1 MSNEFLI
8 QALVYLGASMVLV
21 PIAKKIGLSSIVG
34 YLIAGII
41 IGPFALQLA
50 GDNGEDI
57 MHASEFGV
65 VLMLFLIGL
74 ELDPLKFW
82 EMRKAIVGL
91 GAAQMVLTGVVL
103 YIALLFFVPTWQSA
117 ITIALAF
124 AMSSTAIVLQT
135 LKEKGFSKMVSGQAS
150 FAVLL
155 FQDIAIIPILAILP
169 FLGSPVVEQL
179 DDDHGNSFISSQS
192 VGLQV
197 LLVLAAVG
205 GILVAGRYLI
215 VPFLRYIS
223 KTGLRELFT
232 ASSIFLVIGVAALMQ
247 AVGLSPAL
255 GTFLAGVVLANSE
268 FRHELE
274 SDIEPFKGMLLGLFF
289 VSVGVTIDFNQVFN
303 APGLISLLVA
313 IVLVV
318 KFFILF
324 GIGKVFKMES
334 DQNFIFSFGLSQAGE
349 FAFVLLGF
357 ATQLRILDVQLSST
371 MMAVVALTMVTTP
384 FLLLINERIIDPY
397 FGVKKVPSQD
407 SITEINEKNKVIIA
421 GFGHFGST
429 VGRLLRANGIEATIL
444 DHDSDRVQLLR
455 KMGFKVYYGDATRH
469 DLLHAAGASEADL
482 LIAAID
488 SPEINHRLLETVK
501 KHFPNIKVYSRAR
514 NRNDAYELMEMGIAH
529 IYRETLYT
537 AAHLGAD
544 VLVEL
549 GFRKYTATRQSIKF
563 INYDEKSL
571 EKLAKKRNNL
581 TEYILTVKEEIE
593 WQEQLLQNDLAEA
606 FSDDDHAWDGQ
617 YMRDEIVK
625 G

>member
-1 MSNEFLI
+1 M
-8 QALVYLGASMVLV
+8 LV
-21 PIAKKIGLSSIVG
+21 
-34 YLIAGII
+34 
-41 IGPFALQLA
+41 
-50 GDNGEDI
+50 
-57 MHASEFGV
+57 
-65 VLMLFLIGL
+65 
-74 ELDPLKFW
+74 
-82 EMRKAIVGL
+82 
-91 GAAQMVLTGVVL
+91 TGFIL
-103 YIALLFFVPTWQSA
+103 YIALLFFAPTWQSA
-117 ITIALAF
+117 VTIALAF

-169 FLGSPVVEQL
+169 FLGPKMVVGDGDHSGSFM
-179 DDDHGNSFISSQS
+179 DDQS
-192 VGLQV
+192 GGMQV
-197 LLVLAAVG
+197 LLILAAVCV
-205 GILVAGRYLI
+205 ILVTGRYMI

-232 ASSIFLVIGVAALMQ
+232 ASSIFLVVGVAALMQ

-303 APGLISLLVA
+303 SPGIISMLVA
-313 IVLVV
+313 IILVV
-318 KFFILF
+318 KFAVLF

-357 ATQLRILDVQLSST
+357 ATQLGILDNQLSST
-371 MMAVVALTMVTTP
+371 MMAVVALTMVSTP

-397 FGVKKVPSQD
+397 FGVKKVPTEDESD
-407 SITEINEKNKVIIA
+407 EINEKNKVIIA

-429 VGRLLRANGIEATIL
+429 VGRLLRANKVEATIL
-444 DHDSDRVQLLR
+444 DHDSDRVALLR

-469 DLLHAAGASEADL
+469 DLLHAAGASEAHV

-488 SPEINHRLLETVK
+488 SPEINHRLIETVK
-501 KHFPNIKVYSRAR
+501 KHFPNIKVFSRAR
-514 NRNDAYELMEMGIAH
+514 NRYDAYELMDLGIAN

-544 VLVEL
+544 VLSSL
-549 GFRKYTATRQSIKF
+549 GFRKYTAIRQSLKF

-571 EKLAKKRNNL
+571 ENLAKKRNNL

-617 YMRDEIVK
+617 YMRDEIGK

>member
-8 QALVYLGASMVLV
+8 QALVYIGASMVMV

-41 IGPFALQLA
+41 IGPFLLQLA

-74 ELDPLKFW
+74 ELDPQKFW

-91 GAAQMVLTGVVL
+91 GASQMFVTGLLL
-103 YIALLFFVPTWQSA
+103 YFALLSFVPTWQSA
-117 ITIALAF
+117 VTIALAL

-135 LKEKGFSKMVSGQAS
+135 LKEKGFNKTVSGQAS

-169 FLGSPVVEQL
+169 FLGTKIDLEEGS
-179 DDDHGNSFISSQS
+179 HGNSFINDQS
-192 VGLQV
+192 VGIQV
-197 LLVLAAVG
+197 LLILAAVG
-205 GILVAGRYLI
+205 VILVAGRYMI

-232 ASSIFLVIGVAALMQ
+232 ASSIFLVVGVAALMQ
-247 AVGLSPAL
+247 TVGLSPAL

-274 SDIEPFKGMLLGLFF
+274 SNIEPFKGMLLGLFF

-303 APGLISLLVA
+303 APGMISLLVA
-313 IVLVV
+313 IVLLV
-318 KFFILF
+318 KFMVLF

-357 ATQLRILDVQLSST
+357 ATQLRILDTQLSST
-371 MMAVVALTMVTTP
+371 MMAVVALSMVATP
-384 FLLLINERIIDPY
+384 FLILINERLIDPY
-397 FGVKKVPSQD
+397 FGIKREPTFDKSDVIDV
-407 SITEINEKNKVIIA
+407 KNKVIIA

-429 VGRLLRANGIEATIL
+429 VGRLLKANKVEATIL
-444 DHDSDRVQLLR
+444 DHDSDRVELLR
-455 KMGFKVYYGDATRH
+455 KMGFKVFYGDATRQ
-469 DLLHAAGASEADL
+469 DLLQAAGASEAHL

-501 KHFPNIKVYSRAR
+501 KHFPNLNVFSRAR
-514 NRNDAYELMEMGIAH
+514 NRNDAYELLDMGISN

-544 VLVEL
+544 VLVAL
-549 GFRKYTATRQSIKF
+549 GFRKYTASRQSLKF
-563 INYDEKSL
+563 ISYDEKSL
-571 EKLAKKRNNL
+571 VKLAQKRNDL
-581 TEYILTVKEEIE
+581 TDYILTVKEEIE

-617 YMRDEIVK
+617 YMRDEIEDK
-625 G
+625 

>member
-8 QALVYLGASMVLV
+8 QALVYIGASMVLV

-41 IGPFALQLA
+41 IGPFVLQLA

-74 ELDPLKFW
+74 ELDPQKFW

-91 GAAQMVLTGVVL
+91 GTAQMLVTGFIL
-103 YIALLFFVPTWQSA
+103 YIALFFFVPTWQSA
-117 ITIALAF
+117 VTIALAF

-135 LKEKGFSKMVSGQAS
+135 LKEKGFSKMVSGQSS

-169 FLGSPVVEQL
+169 FLGTKMVVGEG
-179 DDDHGNSFISSQS
+179 DHSGSFIDDQS
-192 VGLQV
+192 GGMQV
-197 LLVLAAVG
+197 LMILAAVG
-205 GILVAGRYLI
+205 VILVTGRYMI

-232 ASSIFLVIGVAALMQ
+232 ASSIFLVVGVAALMQ
-247 AVGLSPAL
+247 TVGLSPAL

-303 APGLISLLVA
+303 APGIISLLVA

-318 KFFILF
+318 KFAVLF
-324 GIGKVFKMES
+324 GIGKVFKMDS

-357 ATQLRILDVQLSST
+357 ATQLGILDNQLSST
-371 MMAVVALTMVTTP
+371 MMAVVALTMVSTP

-397 FGVKKVPSQD
+397 FGIKKVPTEDESD
-407 SITEINEKNKVIIA
+407 EINEKNKVIIA

-429 VGRLLRANGIEATIL
+429 VGRLLRANKVEATIL
-444 DHDSDRVQLLR
+444 DHDSDRVALLR

-469 DLLHAAGASEADL
+469 DLLHAAGASEAHV

-488 SPEINHRLLETVK
+488 SPEINHRLIETVK
-501 KHFPNIKVYSRAR
+501 KHFPNIKVFSRAR
-514 NRNDAYELMEMGIAH
+514 NRYDAYELMDLGIAN

-544 VLVEL
+544 VLSSL
-549 GFRKYTATRQSIKF
+549 GFRKYTAIRQSLKF

-571 EKLAKKRNNL
+571 ENLAKKRNNL

-617 YMRDEIVK
+617 YMRDEIGK